1 MTEGVPT
8 VTEREQAAGTDGTE
22 SRVAP
27 GQRQHGTAV
36 PGRSPSRSVT
46 AESCTG
52 YPDCTAVRHTHG
64 CYADEGNCDHPD
76 EHKESDGGASGR
88 ERPVG
93 SETEG
98 DGTTPASPPPGT
110 ASAQQ
115 LADRVRDAL
124 NDLYHYTARRLAPGR
139 SQMHEEGIKALAAL
153 VARVEQAERE
163 RDEAREDAIDARAS
177 VEAARAMRDR
187 HEERYE
193 KHKARADR
201 YEKALREQAEPI
213 MDERFRDRLL
223 RHGLSNDEVAALVDA
238 IYQRQQKALNALAG
252 EDA

>member
-1 MTEGVPT
+1 MSERECDYCGGQGWYGEPEHGPGCTSDKCEQPCPVELRVECPSCCGSGVREVPT

-46 AESCTG
+46 AEPCTG

-98 DGTTPASPPPGT
+98 DGTTPASPPPGA
-110 ASAQQ
+110 ASAPQ
-115 LADRVRDAL
+115 LADRVRDAFL
-124 NDLYHYTARRLAPGR
+124 LEDIDAP
-139 SQMHEEGIKALAAL
+139 LAAL

-201 YEKALREQAEPI
+201 
-213 MDERFRDRLL
+213 
-223 RHGLSNDEVAALVDA
+223 
-238 IYQRQQKALNALAG
+238 
-252 EDA
+252 